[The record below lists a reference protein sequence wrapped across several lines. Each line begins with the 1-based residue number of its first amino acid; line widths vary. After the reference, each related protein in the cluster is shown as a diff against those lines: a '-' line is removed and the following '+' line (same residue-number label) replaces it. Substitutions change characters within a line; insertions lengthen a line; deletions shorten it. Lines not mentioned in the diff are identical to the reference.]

1 MNPTPSEGNE
11 AALARAWIA
20 EDPDPST
27 RAELLDLLS
36 AGNLSEVSER
46 FSGRL
51 AFGTAGIRGTLGA
64 GPARMNRALV
74 RRVTAGLARYL
85 LEAAPDACTRGVVV
99 ARDARHMSP
108 EFALDTAAVLA
119 GAGIPVHF
127 FEDPVPTPVCAFA
140 VTSLGAVAGVMV
152 TASHNPPADNGYK
165 VYWSNGAQIIPP
177 HDTGISAAID
187 AVGSLASVALLTPEA
202 ARERELLRPV
212 APAVAERY
220 YQAVLGLRRRRT
232 GRRDLRIVYT
242 PLHGVG
248 GAWVKEVF
256 RRAGYTGLRTVPE
269 QAEPHPDFPT
279 VSFPNPEEPG
289 AMDLALA
296 AARAQGA
303 DLVLANDPDADRLAV
318 GVREG
323 NDYRMLTGNEV
334 GLLLAHELLTV
345 NPPPGE
351 MVVMTTIVSL
361 SLLGRM
367 AKELGVHYAETL
379 TGFKWIANRAI
390 EYESR
395 GIAFVFGFEEA
406 LGYTAGDVVRDKDG
420 VSTAL
425 LVADLAAG
433 LAADGKS
440 LLDALEA
447 LYRRFGLVVAAQRST
462 TLPGSEGLA
471 RIAGIMTTLRNVP
484 PASIDGRSVF
494 AIGDLRS
501 RVRRETATGRESP
514 IELPPSDV
522 LVYELEGGSRVLARP
537 SGTEPKIK
545 FYFEHS
551 ERVGEAESFAPAR
564 ERGERGLAS
573 LMGAFQ
579 EIVDRRS

>member
-1 MNPTPSEGNE
+1 MRSTPSEDKL

-20 EDPDPST
+20 EDPDPAT
-27 RAELLDLLS
+27 RAELQDLVS
-36 AGNLSEVSER
+36 AGNWSELSER
-46 FSGRL
+46 FQSRL

-85 LEAAPDACTRGVVV
+85 VETAPDARTRGVVV

-127 FEDPVPTPVCAFA
+127 FESPVPTPVCAFA
-140 VTSLGAVAGVMV
+140 VTALGAVAGVMI

-165 VYWSNGAQIIPP
+165 VYWANGAQIIPP
-177 HDTGISAAID
+177 HDKGISAAID
-187 AVGSLASVALLTPEA
+187 AVDSLSGVVLVPPETARAGKLHRPVTPE
-202 ARERELLRPV
+202 L
-212 APAVAERY
+212 AERY
-220 YQAVLGLRRRRT
+220 YRAVLGLRRRGS

-248 GAWVKEVF
+248 GAWVEEVF

-269 QAEPHPDFPT
+269 QADPHPDFPT
-279 VSFPNPEEPG
+279 VAFPNPEEPG

-296 AARAQGA
+296 LATAEDA

-318 GVREG
+318 GVRG
-323 NDYRMLTGNEV
+323 DRGYRMLTGNEV

-345 NPPPGE
+345 DPPPGE
-351 MVVMTTIVSL
+351 KVVMTTIVSS
-361 SLLGRM
+361 SLLRRM
-367 AKELGVHYAETL
+367 AQALGVHYAETL

-390 EYESR
+390 DYERR

-425 LVADLAAG
+425 LLADMAAG
-433 LAADGKS
+433 LAAEGKT
-440 LLDALEA
+440 LGDALEVI
-447 LYRRFGLVVAAQRST
+447 YRRFGLVVAAQRST
-462 TLPGSEGLA
+462 TLPGSEGVA
-471 RIAGIMTTLRNVP
+471 RIAALMNALRAQP
-484 PASIDGRSVF
+484 PDRIAGRTVCAF
-494 AIGDLRS
+494 LDLRS
-501 RVRRETATGRESP
+501 GVRRETATGHESA
-514 IELPPSDV
+514 IDLPPSDV
-522 LVYELEGGSRVLARP
+522 LVFELEGGSRVLARP

-545 FYFEHS
+545 FYFEHA
-551 ERVGEAESFAPAR
+551 EQVGEGEPMAAAR
-564 ERGERGLAS
+564 ERGGRGLAS
-573 LMGAFQ
+573 LISSWK
-579 EIVDRRS
+579 EIVRGRG